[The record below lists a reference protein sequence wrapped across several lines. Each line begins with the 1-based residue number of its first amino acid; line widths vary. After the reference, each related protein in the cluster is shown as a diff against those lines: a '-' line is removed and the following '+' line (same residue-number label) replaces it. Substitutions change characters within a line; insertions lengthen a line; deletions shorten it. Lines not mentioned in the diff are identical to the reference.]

1 MTKNLLTDEDVT
13 VLLDPLSARAEMKLR
28 AHLEALTDDNAALL
42 KAAQALREVA
52 FDGPSEAKGTGCPEG
67 VSEWRARV
75 DAETKALLAEPHPGA
90 TLLDFLGHPTRAEV
104 GALGWMAHR
113 RARGVPSLPS
123 AYASSWENLK
133 DDLPDIAQGWTA
145 AGMAERTAAFALAAE
160 HVQSQPTLSAY
171 VRPQVLAA
179 ELRTLSPT
187 PETPAQKLALMD
199 AFCAHLETLAR
210 DVETDESATTE
221 EALKAARLRAA
232 LLVHR
237 GALVKGI
244 TNS

>member
-1 MTKNLLTDEDVT
+1 MTKLLTDEDVT

-52 FDGPSEAKGTGCPEG
+52 FDGPSEPKGLKCQEEY
-67 VSEWRARV
+67 SAWRARV
-75 DAETKALLAEPHPGA
+75 DAETKALLAQPHPGA

-145 AGMAERTAAFALAAE
+145 AGMAERTAAFVLAAE
-160 HVQSQPTLSAY
+160 HVQSRQSWPSHAGRHT
-171 VRPQVLAA
+171 LAA
-179 ELRTLSPT
+179 ELRTLAPV

-210 DVETDESATTE
+210 DVETDESATIE
-221 EALKAARLRAA
+221 QALKAARLRAA
-232 LLVHR
+232 LLAHR
-237 GALVKGI
+237 GADKAGPS
-244 TNS
+244 NS